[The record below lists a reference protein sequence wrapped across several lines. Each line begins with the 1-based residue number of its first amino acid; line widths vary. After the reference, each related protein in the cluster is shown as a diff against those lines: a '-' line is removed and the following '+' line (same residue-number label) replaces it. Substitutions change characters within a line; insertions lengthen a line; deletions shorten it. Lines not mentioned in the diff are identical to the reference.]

1 MSIIKTV
8 ETNEAAGTVAKVY
21 AALKQSLGFVP
32 NGMKLLSSSP
42 QTLDRQ
48 FQSVSYYMNHPTLG
62 QALIAMVRMLVSMK
76 TFCAYCVDINTRL
89 LLDMGFSAE
98 AIQATKKNPE
108 MAPLGE
114 KEKAMLLFV
123 MKSVFDGHAV
133 EKGDIAQLRKLG
145 WTDADILDAT
155 ALGAY
160 MMAGDILYNAFKVEK
175 EAA

>member
-1 MSIIKTV
+1 
-8 ETNEAAGTVAKVY
+8 
-21 AALKQSLGFVP
+21 
-32 NGMKLLSSSP
+32 
-42 QTLDRQ
+42 
-48 FQSVSYYMNHPTLG
+48 MNHPTLG
-62 QALIAMVRMLVSMK
+62 KSLLAMVRMLVSMK

-98 AIQATKKNPE
+98 SIQAIKKNPE

-133 EKGDIAQLRKLG
+133 EKGDIEQLRHLG

-155 ALGAY
+155 AHGAY
-160 MMAGDILYNAFKVEK
+160 MMAGDIIYNAFKVEK
-175 EAA
+175 DII